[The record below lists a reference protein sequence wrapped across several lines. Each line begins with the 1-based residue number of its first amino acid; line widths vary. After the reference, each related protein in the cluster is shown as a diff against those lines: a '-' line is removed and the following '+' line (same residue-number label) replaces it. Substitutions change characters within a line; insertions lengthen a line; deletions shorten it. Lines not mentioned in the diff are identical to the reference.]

1 MAWFSRVVRGSP
13 VLLLMWMLLSAGQGA
28 AQEPGR
34 VVGRITDGAGNPV
47 RGATLVLVSDAD
59 SSRSTATSGETG
71 GFEFARVAAGTY
83 TLRAERPGFATRTTR
98 VTVEPGERETVI
110 ARLRPARTVPTAAL
124 RQP

>member
-1 MAWFSRVVRGSP
+1 MAWIRRVVRGSP
-13 VLLLMWMLLSAGQGA
+13 ILLMLGMLFAAPSA

-59 SSRSTATSGETG
+59 SSKASTTSGETG

-83 TLRAERPGFATRTTR
+83 TLRTERPGFASRTTR
-98 VTVEPGERETVI
+98 LTVAAGERETVI
-110 ARLRPARTVPTAAL
+110 ARLRPARRVPVSAL

>member
-1 MAWFSRVVRGSP
+1 MAWIRRVVRGSP
-13 VLLLMWMLLSAGQGA
+13 ILLVLGMLLSAGQGV

-59 SSRSTATSGETG
+59 SSRASTSSGETG
-71 GFEFARVAAGTY
+71 GFEFARVVAGTY

-110 ARLRPARTVPTAAL
+110 ARLRPARKVPIAGL

>member
-1 MAWFSRVVRGSP
+1 MAWIRRVVRGSP
-13 VLLLMWMLLSAGQGA
+13 ILLVLGMLLAGQGA

-34 VVGRITDGAGNPV
+34 VVGRITDGVGNPV

-59 SSRSTATSGETG
+59 SSRVSTSSGETG

-98 VTVEPGERETVI
+98 VTVEAGERETVI
-110 ARLRPARTVPTAAL
+110 ARLRPARTIPTSAL

>member
-1 MAWFSRVVRGSP
+1 MAWLSRVVRGSP
-13 VLLLMWMLLSAGQGA
+13 ILLLMWMLLAAGQGA

-59 SSRSTATSGETG
+59 SSRITASSGETG

-110 ARLRPARTVPTAAL
+110 ARLRPARTVSAAAL